1 MIISLW
7 LLTFVAVG
15 LSYKYDVH
23 RTNLALKKSL
33 KSFLNLLPALTLMI
47 IIVGSVLYFL
57 PKDRLLILFEQ
68 KGFLGLM
75 IVSLVGAI
83 LTIPGPIAFPLAGEL
98 AHMGV
103 SGAQLASFITTLTMV
118 GFATAPAEAAFF
130 GKRFVVIRQLLS
142 LLAAMTIG
150 FIMGEIL

>member
-7 LLTFVAVG
+7 LITFTAIG
-15 LSYKYDVH
+15 LSYKHDIKK
-23 RTNLALKKSL
+23 TNLALNKSF
-33 KSFLNLLPALTLMI
+33 KSFLRLLPALALMI
-47 IIVGSVLYFL
+47 IIVGSVLYFF
-57 PKDRLLILFEQ
+57 PRDRILVLFEE

-75 IVSLVGAI
+75 LVSIVGAI

-98 AHMGV
+98 ASMGV

-130 GKRFVVIRQLLS
+130 GRRFVIIRQVLS
-142 LLAAMTIG
+142 LIAAIIIR

>member
-7 LLTFVAVG
+7 LLTFIAIG
-15 LSYKYDVH
+15 LSYKHDVQK
-23 RTNLALKKSL
+23 TNLALKKSFT
-33 KSFLNLLPALTLMI
+33 SFLKLLPALILMI
-47 IIVGSVLYFL
+47 LIVGSVLYFF
-57 PKDRLLILFEQ
+57 PKDRLMILFEQ

-75 IVSLVGAI
+75 LVSIVGAI

-98 AHMGV
+98 ANMGV

-130 GKRFVVIRQLLS
+130 GKRFVFVRQLLS
-142 LLAAMTIG
+142 LIAAMIIG
-150 FIMGEIL
+150 FMMGEIL